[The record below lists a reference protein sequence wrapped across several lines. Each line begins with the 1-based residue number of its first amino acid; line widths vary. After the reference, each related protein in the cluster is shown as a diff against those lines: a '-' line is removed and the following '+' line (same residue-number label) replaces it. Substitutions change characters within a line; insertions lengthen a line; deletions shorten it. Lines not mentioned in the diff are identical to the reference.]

1 VHDSIIDVSPFL
13 VLRETIGRVQREGKK
28 NPEIH
33 PLPFPASR
41 GMR

>member
-28 NPEIH
+28 KIQKSI
-33 PLPFPASR
+33 LFPFQQAE
-41 GMR
+41 G